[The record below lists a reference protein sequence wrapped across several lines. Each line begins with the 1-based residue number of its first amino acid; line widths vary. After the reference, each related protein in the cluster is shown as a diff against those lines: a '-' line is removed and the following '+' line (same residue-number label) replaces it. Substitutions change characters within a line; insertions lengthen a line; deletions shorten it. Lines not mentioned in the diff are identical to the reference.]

1 MMPTILIA
9 WDLQNLGREDQ
20 VRLDDL
26 GFVGFVNL
34 VPLARVVVDVRGNLE

>member
-1 MMPTILIA
+1 MPAILIA

-26 GFVGFVNL
+26 GLVGFVDF
-34 VPLARVVVDVRGNLE
+34 VPLAGVVVDVRGDLE